1 MHASFQSQFLVQ
13 SKPFL
18 YLHVQIV
25 DSYVRRQTQGS
36 KTELNQRHTK
46 EQHLDNTRHKL
57 QTQYS
62 VETLATTR
70 RHIIDLS
77 GWFTKSPPQR
87 KIHKALL
94 WVLSPYTQ
102 PRLFQP
108 LLQGWVTISR
118 LNSAESDNCKVTAR
132 DRRSVCHMHWSQGGT
147 VAVYWLHQLRML
159 SARQVSC
166 RQACRTSLQACGEW
180 L

>member
-118 LNSAESDNCKVTAR
+118 LNSGWKWQLQGHCERQTVCLPHALEPGWHCG
-132 DRRSVCHMHWSQGGT
+132 SVLTTPIKNVVSQAG
-147 VAVYWLHQLRML
+147 VL
-159 SARQVSC
+159 
-166 RQACRTSLQACGEW
+166 
-180 L
+180 